1 MIRIESLSFAYGRK
15 RIIRNLDLDLRSGE
29 TVMITGPNAAGKST
43 LLRLMAGV
51 LKPSEGRIDYG
62 FPEGTDPRSRIAFL
76 PDSLSFY
83 GSMTPNEVAGFHAG
97 FFGTEPS
104 GLQVARR
111 AGVDLNRRI
120 EDLSLGQKVIV
131 QLSIVLSTDP
141 DIVLIDEVLHAV
153 DPYLRG
159 LMFQELI
166 GVMEE
171 RDPTVVMINLNFSE
185 VENLV
190 DRVIF
195 MGRDGV
201 RLDERVDDLKAH
213 ARLLESG
220 LEPVDAEVLLARE
233 VLGRKQF
240 VLYPC
245 SGNDG
250 VTTVGSRAMDLTEI
264 LTAFMEAE
272 YDDRS

>member
-1 MIRIESLSFAYGRK
+1 MIRIEGLSFAYGRK
-15 RIIRNLDLDLRSGE
+15 WIIRGLDLGLNRGE
-29 TVMITGPNAAGKST
+29 TVMLTGPNAAGKST
-43 LLRLMAGV
+43 LLRLIAGV
-51 LKPSEGRIDYG
+51 LIPSEGSIDYG
-62 FPEGTDPRSRIAFL
+62 FPEGIDPRSRIAFL

-83 GSMTPNEVAGFHAG
+83 GSMTPIEAAEFHAG

-104 GLQVARR
+104 GLEVARR
-111 AGVDLNRRI
+111 GGVDLKRRI

-131 QLSIVLSTDP
+131 QLSIVLSTAP
-141 DIVLIDEVLHAV
+141 DLVLIDEVLHAV

-171 RDPTVVMINLNFSE
+171 RDPAVVMVNLNFSE

-195 MGRDGV
+195 MGRDGIK
-201 RLDERVDDLKAH
+201 LDEKVDDLKAGT
-213 ARLLESG
+213 RLLESG
-220 LEPVDAEVLLARE
+220 VEPRDAEVLLTRE

-245 SGNDG
+245 SGNHG
-250 VTTVGSRAMDLTEI
+250 VTAVGSRAMDLTEI

-272 YDDRS
+272 YDARS